1 MSLEA
6 LFRMAMETPF
16 TCAVPV
22 KKVNAAE
29 APPLAAG
36 LTTVTLLAPIEA
48 MSPLVMA
55 ACNCVLEIKV
65 VVRELPLNC
74 TCAAGSKL
82 EPVTVSV
89 NGAPPAIAEAGFSA
103 VITGALGAGVGA
115 GVGNVG
121 DGGIAVDFESRKLP
135 PTSTSCPPVV
145 LNARPFCPQR
155 IRRFGVPLIPVILME
170 PAEVRRFNT
179 KESMVTEPAVGWRR
193 KNALFS

>member
-6 LFRMAMETPF
+6 LLRTVMETPF

-29 APPLAAG
+29 VPPLANG
-36 LTTVTLLAPIEA
+36 LTTVTLFAPIEA
-48 MSPLVMA
+48 ISPLVMA

-82 EPVTVSV
+82 EPVNVSV
-89 NGAPPAIAEAGFSA
+89 NPAPPATAEAGLSA
-103 VITGALGAGVGA
+103 VITGAFAAGVGA
-115 GVGNVG
+115 GAGNVG
-121 DGGIAVDFESRKLP
+121 DGGIAVDVESRKLP

-145 LNARPFCPQR
+145 LNASPFCPQR
-155 IRRFGVPLIPVILME
+155 IRRFGAPVIPRILME
-170 PAEVRRFNT
+170 PAAVRRFNT
-179 KESMVTEPAVGWRR
+179 
-193 KNALFS
+193 

>member
-6 LFRMAMETPF
+6 LFRTAMETPF
-16 TCAVPV
+16 NCAAPV

-29 APPLAAG
+29 VPPLATG
-36 LTTVTLLAPIEA
+36 LTTVTLFAPIEA

-89 NGAPPAIAEAGFSA
+89 NGAPPAIAEAGLSA
-103 VITGALGAGVGA
+103 VITGAFTAGAGAGA
-115 GVGNVG
+115 GNVG
-121 DGGIAVDFESRKLP
+121 DGGTAVDTESRKLP
-135 PTSTSCPPVV
+135 PTSTSCPPEV
-145 LNARPFCPQR
+145 LNASPFCPQR
-155 IRRFGVPLIPVILME
+155 ISRFGVPLIPEMLID
-170 PAEVRRFNT
+170 PTAVRRFNT
-179 KESMVTEPAVGWRR
+179 
-193 KNALFS
+193 